1 MIENNNM
8 KFNPILD
15 NIKITG
21 ISADSRQ
28 VKSGYLFAAI
38 DGVKSNGEDYITQAI
53 DNGAIAILASKKIK
67 QDIIGDD
74 ITLLI
79 DQNPRR
85 KLAKI
90 AANFYGQQ
98 PDNIVA
104 ITGTNGK
111 TSIAEFT
118 RQLWQGLDIPSASIG
133 TLGINSSVYSSIST
147 LSKHGLTTPDPVEIH
162 KILRSLKYNKINHV
176 AMEAS
181 SHGLDMYRL
190 DGVNFTACAF
200 SNLSLDHLDYHK
212 NMNDYLMAKMRL
224 FSDLLPING
233 IMVINKGCDQYEYL
247 ANIAAKRNQRIIS
260 YGLNHG
266 DIYCVEHK
274 INTNG
279 FSLKVSI
286 FNNIFHVGFP
296 LFGKFQIENALC
308 AIGLVIACGGEAK
321 DIVPLLSNLKS
332 VTGRM
337 QYIASKQNNAAIY
350 VDFAHTPDALKTI
363 LTTIKPHVKGKL
375 YLVFGCGGD
384 RDQSKRQIM
393 GEIASKYA
401 DIAIVSD
408 DNPRNENAA
417 EIRKSIMDGC
427 KNAMEIGDRKQA
439 IEYAC
444 GSLKTDDILII
455 AGKGHE
461 QGQIIKDKIL
471 PFDDGK
477 IVKEFLEKIIKKE
490 IKEHGK

>member
-1 MIENNNM
+1 MIKNGNM
-8 KFNPILD
+8 KSNPIL
-15 NIKITG
+15 NNLKITG
-21 ISADSRQ
+21 ITSDSRK
-28 VKSGYLFAAI
+28 VKAGYLFAAI
-38 DGVKSNGEDYITQAI
+38 NGIKSNGEDYITQAI
-53 DNGAIAILASKKIK
+53 NNGAIAILASKKID
-67 QDIIGDD
+67 QNIIGDN
-74 ITLLI
+74 IALLI

-118 RQLWQGLDIPSASIG
+118 RQLWQGLNIPSASIG
-133 TLGINSSVYSSIST
+133 TLGVSSAYQTKPSCV
-147 LSKHGLTTPDPVEIH
+147 SKYGLTTPDPVAIH
-162 KILRSLKYNKINHV
+162 KILRDLKYEKINHV

-224 FSDLLPING
+224 FSDLLPNNG
-233 IMVINKGCDQYEYL
+233 IMVINKGCDQYEIL
-247 ANIAAKRNQRIIS
+247 SNIAAKRNHRIIS

-274 INTNG
+274 ANADG
-279 FSLKVSI
+279 FTFKLSI
-286 FNNIFHVGFP
+286 FNDIFHIDFP
-296 LFGKFQIENALC
+296 LFGEFQIENALC
-308 AIGLVIACGGEAK
+308 AIGLAIACGGYAK
-321 DIVPLLSNLKS
+321 DIAPLLNNLKP

-337 QYIASKQNNAAIY
+337 QYIASNQNNAAIY

-363 LTTIKPHVKGKL
+363 LTTIKPHVLGKL
-375 YLVFGCGGD
+375 HLVFGCGGD
-384 RDQSKRQIM
+384 RDQSKRPIM
-393 GEIASKYA
+393 GKIASKYA
-401 DIAIVSD
+401 DIAIVCD

-417 EIRKSIMDGC
+417 EIRKFIMDSC

-477 IVKEFLEKIIKKE
+477 IVREFLEKY
-490 IKEHGK
+490 KEHGK